1 MAMSALQ
8 VSVVICCCAFG
19 AGVVGLVLSPR
30 LPDHHRDNDSRDVVK
45 LVMGLIAT
53 VAALVLGL
61 LISTAHTS
69 FVQQQTEIQHL
80 GVKLIQLNRAL
91 ETFGADSM
99 ATRVE
104 LRRIVVAD
112 SARLWPVDHSMAVT
126 IQTTQEQ
133 IALEDLFRRIQDL
146 PATTD
151 AQRAARA
158 RAFQLLTDVGETRR
172 LLDEQANGSIS
183 WPFLVILVFWLCVLF
198 LGFGLF
204 ARLNATVLVA
214 LLLGAMSVA
223 GAIFLILE
231 MNRPYNGVMRVSDA
245 PIRSALS
252 VMSP

>member
-1 MAMSALQ
+1 MLGVALN
-8 VSVVICCCAFG
+8 
-19 AGVVGLVLSPR
+19 PR

-61 LISTAHTS
+61 LISSAHSS
-69 FVQQQTEIQHL
+69 FVEQQSEIQHL

-91 ETFGADSM
+91 ELFGADSI
-99 ATRVE
+99 ATRTE
-104 LRRIVVAD
+104 LRRIVAAD
-112 SARLWPVDHSMAVT
+112 AARLWPDNHAMAVT
-126 IQTTQEQ
+126 GQSAQEQ
-133 IALEDLFRRIQDL
+133 IALEDLFRQIQEL
-146 PATTD
+146 PATTEGQH
-151 AQRAARA
+151 AGRA

-183 WPFLVILVFWLCVLF
+183 WPFLVILIFWLCVLF

-214 LLLGAMSVA
+214 LLMGAMSVS

-231 MNRPYNGVMRVSDA
+231 MNRPYNGIMRVSDA
-245 PIRSALS
+245 PIRTALS
-252 VMSP
+252 VMGR

>member
-1 MAMSALQ
+1 M
-8 VSVVICCCAFG
+8 I
-19 AGVVGLVLSPR
+19 GVVLNPR
-30 LPDHHRDNDSRDVVK
+30 LPDHHRDTDSRDVVK

-61 LISTAHTS
+61 LISSAHSS
-69 FVQQQTEIQHL
+69 FVEQQSEIQHL

-91 ETFGADSM
+91 ELFGADSI
-99 ATRVE
+99 ATRTE

-112 SARLWPVDHSMAVT
+112 AARLWPDNNAMAVT
-126 IQTTQEQ
+126 GQTTQEQ
-133 IALEDLFRRIQDL
+133 IALEDLFRQIQDL

-151 AQRAARA
+151 GQHAART

-214 LLLGAMSVA
+214 LLMGAMSVA

-231 MNRPYNGVMRVSDA
+231 MNRPYNGIMRVSDA
-245 PIRSALS
+245 PIRTALS
-252 VMSP
+252 VMGPQ

>member
-1 MAMSALQ
+1 M
-8 VSVVICCCAFG
+8 I
-19 AGVVGLVLSPR
+19 GVLLNPR
-30 LPDHHRDNDSRDVVK
+30 LPDHHRDADSRDVVK

-61 LISTAHTS
+61 LISSAHSS
-69 FVQQQTEIQHL
+69 FVEQQSEIQHL

-91 ETFGADSM
+91 ELFGADSI
-99 ATRVE
+99 ATRTE

-112 SARLWPVDHSMAVT
+112 AARLWPDKNAMAVT
-126 IQTTQEQ
+126 GQTTQEQ
-133 IALEDLFRRIQDL
+133 IALEDLFRQIQDL

-151 AQRAARA
+151 GQHAART

-214 LLLGAMSVA
+214 LLMGAMSVA

-231 MNRPYNGVMRVSDA
+231 MNRPYNGIMRVSDA
-245 PIRSALS
+245 PIRTALS
-252 VMSP
+252 VMGPQ

>member
-1 MAMSALQ
+1 M
-8 VSVVICCCAFG
+8 I
-19 AGVVGLVLSPR
+19 GVVLNPR
-30 LPDHHRDNDSRDVVK
+30 LPDHHRDTDSRDVVK

-61 LISTAHTS
+61 LISSAHSS
-69 FVQQQTEIQHL
+69 FVEQQSEIQHL

-91 ETFGADSM
+91 ELFGADSI
-99 ATRVE
+99 ATRTE

-112 SARLWPVDHSMAVT
+112 AARLWPDKNAMAVT
-126 IQTTQEQ
+126 GQTTQEQ
-133 IALEDLFRRIQDL
+133 IALEDLFRQIQDL

-151 AQRAARA
+151 GQHAART

-214 LLLGAMSVA
+214 LLMGAMSVA

-231 MNRPYNGVMRVSDA
+231 MNRPYNGIMRVSDA
-245 PIRSALS
+245 PIRTALS
-252 VMSP
+252 VMGPQ